1 MATNTDTST
10 NTNTNTNTNNDL
22 PPSSFNTDLPPSS
35 SAKTTGFLK
44 TCFNGIN
51 ALSGIGLL
59 SIPYALSQGGWLS
72 LLIFVAIA
80 VVCFYTGLL
89 LQRCMDASPLVR
101 TYPDIGALAF
111 GRWGRLAV
119 ATFMYLELYLV
130 AVDFLILEG
139 DNLQKLF
146 PDVSFRLG
154 SVRVGGKQGFVLAA
168 TLAVLPTTWFSSLSV
183 LAYVAAGGALASVVL
198 IAAVMWVAVFDGV
211 GFHERGRLV
220 HWAGMPSAMSLY
232 SFCFSGHA
240 VFPMIYTGMKH
251 RKRFPLALFICF
263 TVSTLSYGFTGVIGY
278 LMYGDALKDQVTLNL
293 PSGKA
298 SSKVAIYTTLVN
310 PLTKYALVVAPIAEA
325 IEAALG
331 VAAAKGRRPMLLR
344 VLVRTALVGGTAVVA
359 LAVPFFADVVSLTGA
374 LLSCTATMLLP
385 CLCYLRVRAKVVRPA
400 EKAYWLETAVCAA
413 IVVFGSAIVGL
424 GTYNSVKQIVRR
436 LK

>member
-1 MATNTDTST
+1 MASSASTDPS
-10 NTNTNTNTNNDL
+10 
-22 PPSSFNTDLPPSS
+22 PSSEK
-35 SAKTTGFLK
+35 KTTGFLK
-44 TCFNGIN
+44 TCFNGVN

-72 LLIFVAIA
+72 LLIFLAVAGI
-80 VVCFYTGLL
+80 CFYTGLL
-89 LQRCMDASPLVR
+89 LQRCMDASAAVR

-111 GRWGRLAV
+111 GRRGRLAV
-119 ATFMYLELYLV
+119 ATFMYLELFLV

-146 PDVSFRLG
+146 PGVTTFRLG
-154 SVRVGGKQGFVLAA
+154 PSIAVSGKKGFVLAA
-168 TLAVLPTTWFSSLSV
+168 TLAVLPTTWFSSLGV

-211 GFHERGRLV
+211 GFHQRGRLV

-240 VFPMIYTGMKH
+240 VFPMIYVGMKN
-251 RKRFPLALFICF
+251 RKRFPLVLFICF
-263 TVSTLSYGFTGVIGY
+263 TVSTLSYGFMGVIGY
-278 LMYGDALKDQVTLNL
+278 LMYGEALKDQVTLNL

-310 PLTKYALVVAPIAEA
+310 PLTKYALVVAPIADAVED
-325 IEAALG
+325 ALG
-331 VAAAKGRRPMLLR
+331 VAAAKGRRPLVLR
-344 VLVRTALVGGTAVVA
+344 ALVRTALVAGTAVVA
-359 LAVPFFADVVSLTGA
+359 LAVPFFADVVALTGA

-385 CLCYLRVRAKVVRPA
+385 CLCYLRVRAKVWPSEPGTTTAARRI
-400 EKAYWLETAVCAA
+400 ETAACVA
-413 IVVFGSAIVGL
+413 ILAVGAAIVGL
-424 GTYNSVKQIVRR
+424 GTYNSVKQIARR
-436 LK
+436 L